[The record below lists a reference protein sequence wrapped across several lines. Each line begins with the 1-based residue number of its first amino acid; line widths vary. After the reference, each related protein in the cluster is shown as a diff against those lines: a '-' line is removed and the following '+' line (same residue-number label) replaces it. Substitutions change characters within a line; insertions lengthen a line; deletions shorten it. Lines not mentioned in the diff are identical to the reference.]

1 MSQGSTSSSAAG
13 GVHVG
18 WFMLIMLISGAL
30 NTILMKFMVMQKVP
44 TSSGAV
50 GEGFEQPYFQTLLM
64 MVGEFLCLIAYY
76 AKGRDQNLNFAEV
89 PKSIFAIAC
98 LFDWTA
104 TTLVNMAY
112 ICIPASVVQMTR
124 GAIVIFTCALSV
136 LFLGRRQYRYH
147 MVGVGFVALGIT
159 LVSLSTFFNPA
170 HGVGTGI
177 PVSAATKIFGIS
189 LCLGAQVFQA
199 SMLVYEEK
207 IMSKYTVPPLLVVG
221 MEGTFGIIFGLVLL
235 TFLNATHIENTAGA
249 LYQISHSTP
258 LLCAVVGSI
267 FSIAF
272 FNFSGVTVTQKA
284 SAVSRSTI
292 DVSRTI
298 LIWGVELSL
307 GWNSF
312 NSLQLAGFFV
322 LALGTMIYN
331 RLLTFNFLD
340 GEYNAETTA
349 ILKDRLTLPKAH
361 DIEATMP
368 IAANVKHG
376 T

>member
-1 MSQGSTSSSAAG
+1 MIPTSTAG
-13 GVHVG
+13 AGASVM
-18 WFMLIMLISGAL
+18 WFMLIMLVSGAL
-30 NTILMKFMVMQKVP
+30 NTLLMKFMVMQKVP
-44 TSSGAV
+44 MAPGAA
-50 GEGFEQPYFQTLLM
+50 GEGFDQPYFQTLLM
-64 MVGEFLCLIAYY
+64 MIGEFLCLLAYY
-76 AKGRDQNLNFAEV
+76 ATRGSDNKLDFAEV
-89 PKSIFAIAC
+89 PKSIFAVAC

-124 GAIVIFTCALSV
+124 GAVVIFTCLLSV
-136 LFLGRRQYRYH
+136 FFLGRRQQKYH
-147 MVGVGFVALGIT
+147 IVGVSCVALGIT

-170 HGVGTGI
+170 HLHAVAAVSTGT
-177 PVSAATKIFGIS
+177 KLFGIS

-221 MEGTFGIIFGLVLL
+221 MEGTFGILFGLVLL
-235 TFLNATHIENTAGA
+235 TGLNAMHIENTAGA
-249 LYQISHSTP
+249 VYQITHSKP
-258 LLCAVVGSI
+258 LLTAVVGSI

-298 LIWGVELSL
+298 IIWAVELSM

-312 NSLQLAGFFV
+312 NMLQLMGFV
-322 LALGTMIYN
+322 LLAVGTMLYN
-331 RLLTFNFLD
+331 RLIVLSVLD
-340 GEYNAETTA
+340 TPSKAELAA
-349 ILKDRLTLPKAH
+349 ILKSRQKAQ
-361 DIEATMP
+361 DIDALMASGGDE
-368 IAANVKHG
+368 IKV
-376 T
+376 